1 METDGSALNKKY
13 KLGRK
18 ENSSSFPDAL
28 KTKLMV
34 LQWEHS
40 GILPAPVPVTQDV
53 PPKHWIVFG
62 SEDEEEEAEA
72 PAGVGRQDQGYLS
85 SSHLCFAAPMFP
97 LLSLKI
103 HLPKSCYR
111 MFYCPLTRMAKH
123 QASRNYKSR
132 AFFQQPSTEALHKH

>member
-1 METDGSALNKKY
+1 
-13 KLGRK
+13 
-18 ENSSSFPDAL
+18 
-28 KTKLMV
+28 MV